1 MSLIA
6 EIDQILLERVKKRI
20 EQLAGLPVAGE
31 LTQKDFD
38 FLVFYIQDKTG
49 QVLSLTTIKRIW
61 RNEFQRLPHLST
73 LNMFTQLAFGI
84 DWHTFK
90 KETIEQER
98 TSVAPA
104 ESAPAPPVQK
114 IKRPWLLRPPGL
126 SIILCAFLALAISS
140 FYVAQDNIG
149 DTSKIPF
156 SAKVTAD
163 LNIPNSVVFSYDI
176 HKFKTGN
183 FLIQQSWDPAKQVT
197 ISKDNTKQTDI
208 YYEPGYHYAKL
219 MGNGRVLK
227 EIPVHI
233 KYNDWFVRFRFP
245 DSELLR
251 VKPEDLLSN
260 GRLGLKSDYL
270 RTVSERL
277 NSKFQ
282 LGYMLS
288 QEFNLSADDFRLE
301 AAVKF
306 DSIHAPAC
314 PAINLLIK
322 GDKDYAWIT
331 IGNKGCESNLGL
343 KIGNTNVNGKTNDL
357 TPLGILIFDWQH
369 IGVKLEKGAF
379 QLLINGK
386 LAHELSY
393 ENELGQLKEVDF
405 FFNGIGSIDDIG
417 MTDAAKNTRI
427 SRGY

>member
-6 EIDQILLERVKKRI
+6 EIDQILLERAKKRI
-20 EQLAGLPVAGE
+20 EQLAGLPVAEE

-49 QVLSLTTIKRIW
+49 QALSLTTIKRIW

-73 LNMFTQLAFGI
+73 LNMVTQLAFGT

-90 KETIEQER
+90 KETLEQER
-98 TSVAPA
+98 TSTTPA
-104 ESAPAPPVQK
+104 ESVSMPPVQK
-114 IKRPWLLRPPGL
+114 IKKPWLLRPAGL
-126 SIILCAFLALAISS
+126 SIALCVFFALAISS

-156 SAKVTAD
+156 SARVTAD
-163 LNIPNSVVFSYDI
+163 LKIPNSVVFSYDI
-176 HKFKTGN
+176 HKFESGN
-183 FLIQQSWDPAKQVT
+183 FLIQQSWDPAKQVA

-251 VKPEDLLSN
+251 VKPEDLISN
-260 GRLGLKSDYL
+260 GRLGLKPDYL
-270 RTVSERL
+270 KTVSDRL

-288 QEFNLSADDFRLE
+288 REFSLSADDFRIE
-301 AAVKF
+301 ATVKF

-314 PAINLLIK
+314 PVMNLLIK

-343 KIGNTNVNGKTNDL
+343 RIGDTNVDGKTNDL
-357 TPLGILIFDWQH
+357 THLGISIFDWQH
-369 IGVKLEKGAF
+369 IGVKLEKSTF
-379 QLLINGK
+379 RLLINGK

-405 FFNGIGSIDDIG
+405 FFNGIGSIDDIK